1 MESSGS
7 GSSLSLKV
15 AGQILRSDLGELVE
29 TVGVHLLEHGP
40 CTLIQLASGL
50 ESTGSTLTATQI
62 RASLLVLFQHN
73 IASVLARRWYPWVVC
88 ATRRR
93 IGDDAAALLV
103 EVLALGRCTLD
114 SLSRRL
120 APERGARREA
130 LKAEGVGAGREVCGE
145 GCVAVCLRFGRCKL
159 MHEKFDATA
168 AQLLD
173 AVLAMQ
179 PTCPQD
185 RQPPDLTHGAWP
197 LPHSQEERGKPCTTP
212 FTECG
217 PLLEGHEFESDR
229 RQLAVLN
236 RCGEAACRLFRLL
249 LRFRANGG
257 CPKIEDGVPRVYR
270 LELKQLAELG
280 LMPEKEARPLLWTL
294 MSAGFASL
302 QEAPPVPWSVDHN
315 PRTTCY
321 LWYVDL
327 PRAYRALEA
336 QLLQTHARL
345 ATMLEAEQSKAG
357 EQPTSSPPPPTR
369 RSAMIEARPRGAA
382 LLRTSETLMLVRY
395 V

>member
-1 MESSGS
+1 VG
-7 GSSLSLKV
+7 GRGAA
-15 AGQILRSDLGELVE
+15 AGD
-29 TVGVHLLEHGP
+29 T
-40 CTLIQLASGL
+40 GL
-50 ESTGSTLTATQI
+50 
-62 RASLLVLFQHN
+62 
-73 IASVLARRWYPWVVC
+73 LAREAKRLWRVNMPEMRQIFR
-88 ATRRR
+88 A
-93 IGDDAAALLV
+93 DAM
-103 EVLALGRCTLD
+103 
-114 SLSRRL
+114 
-120 APERGARREA
+120 
-130 LKAEGVGAGREVCGE
+130 
-145 GCVAVCLRFGRCKL
+145 CKL

-173 AVLAMQ
+173 AVLAM
-179 PTCPQD
+179 
-185 RQPPDLTHGAWP
+185 QPPDLTHGAWP

-212 FTECG
+212 FTVEELVQACG

-229 RQLAVLN
+229 RQLVANYLDTMCNDPLCMMASPLNGKYMLNLAQMTAAIRQLALETAVLN
-236 RCGEAACRLFRLL
+236 RCGETACRLFRLL

-294 MSAGFASL
+294 MSAGYASL
-302 QEAPPVPWSVDHN
+302 QEVPRSVDHN

-327 PRAYRALEA
+327 PRAYRAFEA

-357 EQPTSSPPPPTR
+357 EQPSSSPPPPTR
-369 RSAMIEARPRGAA
+369 RSAMIEAA